1 MDVSH
6 MPGELDAKEAF
17 TIEDGYL
24 KVTASR
30 GNIYMLNTYI
40 HIYIL
45 ENITIKGV

>member
-6 MPGELDAKEAF
+6 VPGELDAKEVF
-17 TIEDGYL
+17 IIEDGYL

-30 GNIYMLNTYI
+30 GSINMLNTY
-40 HIYIL
+40 IYIL

>member
-6 MPGELDAKEAF
+6 VPGELDAKEVF
-17 TIEDGYL
+17 IIEDGYL

-40 HIYIL
+40 CWKIPL
-45 ENITIKGV
+45 